1 MVFMNHDLPQSTHI
15 YFDYIF
21 MYGAIISA
29 ALGIDLKISKF
40 EWIVI
45 GVILLHNSTSSF
57 SNT

>member
-1 MVFMNHDLPQSTHI
+1 MNHDLTQSTHI

-29 ALGIDLKISKF
+29 ALGIDLKIFKF